1 MGASN
6 PWCLQVAACI
16 AMNLVFDF
24 KAATELLASRKR
36 RGEKSKDDILR
47 NNLSAAQPKLED
59 CVLSIPDDDNNLD
72 RSVCIASSKTGLAGG
87 IEADRR
93 VQAVALGSE
102 SKHRTW
108 NSSPLPA
115 HGLSRQRL
123 AC

>member
-1 MGASN
+1 MGAFT

-36 RGEKSKDDILR
+36 RGEKGKHDID
-47 NNLSAAQPKLED
+47 LSAAQPKLED
-59 CVLSIPDDDNNLD
+59 CVLSIPDDDDNNLD
-72 RSVCIASSKTGLAGG
+72 TSVCIASSKTGLAGG

-93 VQAVALGSE
+93 VQAPALGSK
-102 SKHRTW
+102 SKRGTR
-108 NSSPLPA
+108 NSNPVAAP
-115 HGLSRQRL
+115 GLSLQRL